1 MDVKTLVYIFIYSFI
16 VLLNLFPLAP
26 NNFWFYSV
34 RGKPVLVLLSHFN
47 GSPREW
53 RGFDLSSHETG
64 TIINPIDHGKELYFH
79 GLQRAWDII
88 NFGKA

>member
-64 TIINPIDHGKELYFH
+64 TIIKRDRPWQGIIFPRFAK
-79 GLQRAWDII
+79 GL
-88 NFGKA
+88 GHH